1 MSRPGLSRSLSMH
14 PDQEERLLSHVEE
27 EEEEAQQ
34 EEGVFVSS
42 CPTPHEALSLSWPD
56 DHLAQEAPSRPASP
70 TPLLDH
76 PQGEDH
82 SGALDALPP
91 ALPLLP
97 PLETAPLGGPLT
109 RSFSNYLQ
117 DDSKFFRPI
126 SAGTAGG
133 TLKSAA
139 TSAFKPVRRIVP
151 TALPSSSS
159 SLSSSTRLKRPRASE
174 SLATTSAPA
183 PPPAPAPVLA
193 AAAVP
198 APRKKRRG
206 MRPGTYMCLYKGE
219 LYECPHGCDIVEKGL
234 LYDLLRR

>member
-1 MSRPGLSRSLSMH
+1 MH
-14 PDQEERLLSHVEE
+14 PDQEERLSHVEE

-34 EEGVFVSS
+34 EEGVFGSS

-56 DHLAQEAPSRPASP
+56 DHLTQETPSRPASP

-76 PQGEDH
+76 PQSEDH

-117 DDSKFFRPI
+117 DDSKFFRPVAGHGPLKPAAAAVTA
-126 SAGTAGG
+126 SAP
-133 TLKSAA
+133 
-139 TSAFKPVRRIVP
+139 KPVRRILPVSV
-151 TALPSSSS
+151 PSSSTTTS
-159 SLSSSTRLKRPRASE
+159 RFKRPRAE
-174 SLATTSAPA
+174 SVASASAPA

-193 AAAVP
+193 AAAP

>member
-1 MSRPGLSRSLSMH
+1 MH
-14 PDQEERLLSHVEE
+14 PGGQEETLSFVQEE
-27 EEEEAQQ
+27 EGEEEAQQ
-34 EEGVFVSS
+34 LEDGVFSAG
-42 CPTPHEALSLSWPD
+42 CPTPHEALSLSWPPAD
-56 DHLAQEAPSRPASP
+56 DHPQQEAPSRPASP
-70 TPLLDH
+70 TPLEDQPQDEDH
-76 PQGEDH
+76 P
-82 SGALDALPP
+82 ALDALPP
-91 ALPLLP
+91 ALPALP
-97 PLETAPLGGPLT
+97 PLEITPLGGPLT

-139 TSAFKPVRRIVP
+139 TSAPKPVRRIVP

-159 SLSSSTRLKRPRASE
+159 SSSSTRFKRPRASE

>member
-1 MSRPGLSRSLSMH
+1 MH
-14 PDQEERLLSHVEE
+14 PDQEERLSHVEE

-34 EEGVFVSS
+34 EEGVFASS

-56 DHLAQEAPSRPASP
+56 DHLTQETPSRPASP

-117 DDSKFFRPI
+117 DDSKFFRPV
-126 SAGTAGG
+126 AGHGPLKPAAGAAP
-133 TLKSAA
+133 KSL
-139 TSAFKPVRRIVP
+139 RRILPVSV
-151 TALPSSSS
+151 PSSSTTTS
-159 SLSSSTRLKRPRASE
+159 RFKRPRAE
-174 SLATTSAPA
+174 SVASASAPA

-193 AAAVP
+193 AAAP